1 MSELRQDAW
10 SGEWIAFSDR
20 RQSRPVETGAA
31 PCPLCPDES
40 ESHEVHD
47 ADWDVMVFENRFP
60 GLGGAAEWPQAHGE
74 YVARAATGHTEVVL
88 YSPQHDAELADLG
101 PRRIRQVVDV
111 WADRTTCLA
120 RDPQVQTI
128 LIFENRGHAAGATV
142 EHPHGQIYAYPFVPS
157 RTAQQMRSVAAFA
170 RSTGLCLG
178 CEVIAREIRDGSRL
192 LFADD
197 NTMAHVPFAPRFPYE
212 VNVLVRRHVR
222 FLADLTA
229 AERDALAEAM
239 CEVIARYDGLFGI
252 KLPYVMVIH
261 QPPVR
266 GPLAQVDTHLRIA
279 FLPPH
284 RTANRLKVIAG
295 SELGAG
301 AFLTDV
307 LPEVATQR
315 LRGVT

>member
-10 SGEWIAFSDR
+10 SGEWISFSDL

-31 PCPLCPDES
+31 ECPFCPGEPP
-40 ESHEVHD
+40 SHEVQD

-60 GLGGAAEWPQAHGE
+60 GLGGAVEWPKAYGG
-74 YVARAATGHTEVVL
+74 YAARAAAGHAEVVL
-88 YSPQHDAELADLG
+88 YSPRHDAELCDLG
-101 PRRIRQVVDV
+101 PRRVRQVVDV

-120 RDPQVQTI
+120 RDPEVQAI
-128 LIFENRGHAAGATV
+128 LIFENRGRAVGATV

-157 RTAQQMRSVAAFA
+157 RTAQEMGTVEAFA

-197 NTMAHVPFAPRFPYE
+197 HALAHVPFATRFPYE
-212 VNVLVRRHVR
+212 VHVLVRRHVR
-222 FLADLTA
+222 FLADLTP
-229 AERDALAEAM
+229 AERDGLARAL
-239 CEVIARYDGLFGI
+239 CQVIARYDGLFGI
-252 KLPYVMVIH
+252 KLPYVMVVH

-266 GPLAQVDTHLRIA
+266 GPLARVDAHLRVA

-284 RTANRLKVIAG
+284 RSANRLKVIAG

-315 LRGVT
+315 LRGAT